1 MGEYPMPPFT
11 APPRGK
17 ITRITALALVL
28 LATVL
33 LGCAA
38 ASTSLTGTAPYPA
51 ITIFVG
57 SG

>member
-1 MGEYPMPPFT
+1 MPPFT

-17 ITRITALALVL
+17 ITRITALAIFL
-28 LATVL
+28 LATAL
-33 LGCAA
+33 LGCSVS
-38 ASTSLTGTAPYPA
+38 STTPTVTARYPA